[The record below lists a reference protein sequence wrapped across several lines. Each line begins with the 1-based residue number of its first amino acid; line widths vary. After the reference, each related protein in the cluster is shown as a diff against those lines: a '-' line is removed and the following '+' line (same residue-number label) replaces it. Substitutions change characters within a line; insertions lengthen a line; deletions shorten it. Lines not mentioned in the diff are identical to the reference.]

1 MMEPLENIFRSK
13 AINQFYQ
20 DSGLEYKLCE
30 EIFGVFIG
38 AVKSVVEAI
47 EKANELNDFEKSRG
61 LIHGLKGNAGNV
73 RATDIAD
80 VALKVELA
88 IKDNDMVLAKSE
100 MKILKKV
107 IEKYM

>member
-1 MMEPLENIFRSK
+1 MEPTENMFRSK

-20 DSGLEYKLCE
+20 DSGLEYELCE
-30 EIFGVFIG
+30 KLYDGFIG
-38 AVKSVVEAI
+38 AVRSVVETV
-47 EKANELNDFEKSRG
+47 EKAMEFNDFEKSCG

-80 VALKVELA
+80 MALKVELA